1 MASRYLQTATKH
13 NKAQCDDSGTCL
25 LLTRDKQ
32 TVHRAGPLHYA
43 QDENWSGIVRWS
55 TMHIPTLR
63 EDPAEAGA
71 PSHRLLLRAGYIR
84 QLMAGHYS
92 LLPLAVR
99 VRLKVIDIIR
109 DEMNRIGAQ
118 EILMPVMH
126 PAEVWQRSGR
136 WELMGEAMFRLK
148 DRRGADLAL
157 GMTHE
162 EIVATLA
169 TELSSYR
176 ELPQMWYQFQTKLR
190 DEARPKAG
198 LMRTREFTMKDSY
211 SFDLDAAGLDKSFD
225 LHRKAYARAFERL
238 GIPAVPAEAS
248 NGTMGGSDSIE
259 FVCPSETG
267 EDDIIVCPTGD
278 YAANRE
284 KATSALPAVD
294 PAVDAVAALPAP
306 ERFGTPGVRTI
317 EDLAAGYDAPADRQI
332 KTLVYVLDGKLTLVL
347 MRGDHALEEQKLV
360 DATGAVAVRP
370 AAADEIFEALGAHPG
385 SLGAVGVSAY
395 PVVADFALQGRAG
408 MTTGA
413 NTDDVHLRGVD
424 VARDITVG
432 QWADLRTAQPGEAC
446 IHDGQPLEVIKAIE
460 VGHIFKLGYKFSN
473 AFDLSV
479 LGPDGKP
486 VRPIMGSY
494 GIGVERAM
502 AAIVEV
508 HHDAKGIVWPAAV
521 APFEAV
527 VVVAQQ
533 DDPAVAETGEQ
544 VYRRLQDA
552 GVDVI
557 IDDRQVRAGVKFS
570 DAELVGIPFRVTIG
584 KRGLADGIAE
594 LTDRAT
600 GETVKVPLDEIAE
613 HVRKTVAH
621 AVSGQ
626 P

>member
-1 MASRYLQTATKH
+1 VSA
-13 NKAQCDDSGTCL
+13 
-25 LLTRDKQ
+25 
-32 TVHRAGPLHYA
+32 AGGAPLHYA

-332 KTLVYVLDGKLTLVL
+332 KTLVYVLDGELTLVL

-360 DATGAVAVRP
+360 DATGAVAIRP

-395 PVVADFALQGRAG
+395 PVVADVALQGRAG

-544 VYRRLQDA
+544 VYRWLQDA

-584 KRGLADGIAE
+584 KRGLADSIAE

-613 HVRKTVAH
+613 YVRKTVAH
-621 AVSGQ
+621 AISGTA
-626 P
+626 